1 MLQTCTWEVP
11 RLNLS
16 YTGSLLGV
24 LFSHSRPMSSRTY
37 NKIAPTS
44 FHIPQRNFS
53 YLEEPSSDENENK
66 TKRHLVADGDYSSTA
81 NCQTNIPEVFRGT
94 SGIFRGTSEF
104 LVIYSMNSR
113 GTLGGKHRT
122 NVTQNVP
129 DRS

>member
-1 MLQTCTWEVP
+1 MEA
-11 RLNLS
+11 S
-16 YTGSLLGV
+16 YEGGHGPEGAV
-24 LFSHSRPMSSRTY
+24 
-37 NKIAPTS
+37 APQMDGWMDT
-44 FHIPQRNFS
+44 
-53 YLEEPSSDENENK
+53 EEPLPKKKNENK
-66 TKRHLVADGDYSSTA
+66 TNVSVPAHSDYSSTA
-81 NCQTNIPEVFRGT
+81 NCQTNIPAVFRGT